1 MGLTLAVAKETMAA
15 VTFGSIAELEV
26 KFGHPKALVIASV
39 AIVSAESAPVSV
51 VSLVGLIG

>member
-1 MGLTLAVAKETMAA
+1 MAA
-15 VTFGSIAELEV
+15 ATFGSIAELEV